1 MLRSTYAYA
10 PSHSSELLQKNGPS
24 DDHYSEGIYMPNL
37 SSDVFLFSP
46 SLCSRPSQDSATQS
60 SSSFDA
66 LSYMCSPTD
75 RSASASIFSPSAL
88 PTPARSRSPTF
99 VDTYQSIREGKPI
112 TRLSPSTPFQR
123 LFDSSPGG
131 YWQAADDLSES
142 PISRQSGAMH
152 TACLGSEQEQVS
164 DEEDEDAPISGK
176 IESLLAY
183 KQSQDILDSPQAVD
197 RCSSPSSLSSLSSRS
212 SSPAFA
218 LSTLPFPSSQTSLG
232 RAPSCTRTNNQGPVS
247 ALGSPLKMSS
257 PYPAVPSHAPYI
269 RRSTRLRPIQ
279 RTTRTSLAA
288 EILNQLGRPLNGTTL
303 GLHHSSP
310 LKLSSSPTRTTVD
323 SDDENYDPASG
334 PHRQS
339 RKRGRVSVYSS
350 PSRKKQR
357 GPAATARA
365 SAAGSGDP
373 TTSSPDDAAIYP
385 NRTFPLSVPIHEN
398 FLLFYRRFPVS
409 SVIDGDLATAHRIL
423 IPRAQDGIPN
433 PPRDALDLYT
443 PRFVKGRGTS
453 KVGLCPICH
462 ESTDRGGEGKK
473 IWLSMKFSAFN
484 YHMQYAHGISPA
496 TGRPFSPPLAFRIVP
511 RPNAGKLEKTKLME
525 GRCHRCKKWVAIEG
539 IKDVPTKVREI
550 FWWKHAATCH
560 QGSTIEGEG
569 DVFVED
575 AVYEAVSSMADAEGE
590 TDDDEDETE
599 EQK

>member
-10 PSHSSELLQKNGPS
+10 PSHSSQCLQKNGPPG
-24 DDHYSEGIYMPNL
+24 DHCSPEGVYMPNL

-66 LSYMCSPTD
+66 LSYICSPAD
-75 RSASASIFSPSAL
+75 RSSSASIFSPSAL
-88 PTPARSRSPTF
+88 PSPARPRSPDF
-99 VDTYQSIREGKPI
+99 VDTYQSIHEGKPI

-131 YWQAADDLSES
+131 YWQAADDLSMS
-142 PISRQSGAMH
+142 PISRQSGAAH
-152 TACLGSEQEQVS
+152 NARFGSEQDPS
-164 DEEDEDAPISGK
+164 DGEEEDVPVSGR

-183 KQSQDILDSPQAVD
+183 KQSHDIPDSPR

-212 SSPAFA
+212 SSPSFGLA
-218 LSTLPFPSSQTSLG
+218 SLPYPSSQTSRG
-232 RAPSCTRTNNQGPVS
+232 RANSCTATDKLGPVS
-247 ALGSPLKMSS
+247 VLASPLKISS
-257 PYPAVPSHAPYI
+257 PSPAASSYSSYI
-269 RRSTRLRPIQ
+269 RRSTRLRPTHS
-279 RTTRTSLAA
+279 TTRISLAA
-288 EILNQLGRPLNGTTL
+288 EILNQLGRPLSNTIG
-303 GLHHSSP
+303 GARSSSP
-310 LKLSSSPTRTTVD
+310 LKLSSSPARTVLD

-334 PHRQS
+334 LRRQT
-339 RKRGRVSVYSS
+339 RKRRDHPVKSS

-357 GPAATARA
+357 VKGTTTRVP
-365 SAAGSGDP
+365 AAGS
-373 TTSSPDDAAIYP
+373 DDAVPPLADNVAIYP
-385 NRTFPLSVPIHEN
+385 SRTFPLSIPIHEN

-409 SVIDGDLATAHRIL
+409 SVVDRDLATAHNL
-423 IPRAQDGIPN
+423 TVPRVPDSVSN
-433 PPRDALDLYT
+433 PPRDAFDLYT
-443 PRFVKGRGTS
+443 PRYVKGRGTS

-462 ESTDRGGEGKK
+462 EDTERGGEGKK
-473 IWLSMKFSAFN
+473 LWLSMKFSAFN

-496 TGRPFSPPLAFRIVP
+496 TGRPFSPPLAFRVVP
-511 RPNAGKLEKTKLME
+511 RPNAGKLEKIRLME
-525 GRCHRCKKWVAIEG
+525 GKCHRCKKWVAIEG

-575 AVYEAVSSMADAEGE
+575 AVYEAVCSMADAEGE
-590 TDDDEDETE
+590 TDEEDE
-599 EQK
+599 EQEDE